1 MNIDLLNSD
10 EFNNALLD
18 YFYLIDRNF
27 PEKASLKLVGDRYR
41 LVSELRTLLYR
52 GICSEKKASDRRKRI
67 TNNREGLLIIDGYN
81 VLFTLLSYRL
91 GRFVFISY
99 DNICRDAGSLF
110 GNNPKESLFAECAAM
125 LTQFLTT
132 FSNLTAVIYLDSPIS
147 SSEKHKILLEDLFIE
162 KKIKGEIYIVHSA
175 DSAIMQ
181 YENCTLATSDSAI
194 IDANSNP
201 IIDIPRA
208 IIEKNYNTLLF
219 DIQKKLISLNIQ

>member
-91 GRFVFISY
+91 GRFV
-99 DNICRDAGSLF
+99 
-110 GNNPKESLFAECAAM
+110 
-125 LTQFLTT
+125 
-132 FSNLTAVIYLDSPIS
+132 
-147 SSEKHKILLEDLFIE
+147 
-162 KKIKGEIYIVHSA
+162 
-175 DSAIMQ
+175 
-181 YENCTLATSDSAI
+181 
-194 IDANSNP
+194 
-201 IIDIPRA
+201 
-208 IIEKNYNTLLF
+208 
-219 DIQKKLISLNIQ
+219 